1 MKMESQIPF
10 SDGMG
15 KQKMKLEVRIPFSH
29 IVGKR
34 LALRYK
40 HSVTI
45 VTCLWFNYGY
55 RNQVIPLLAL
65 FISFTENAH

>member
-1 MKMESQIPF
+1 MKNKNKSLNSISKVVGKWKMKMESQIPF

-34 LALRYK
+34 LALRFK

-45 VTCLWFNYGY
+45 VTCL
-55 RNQVIPLLAL
+55 
-65 FISFTENAH
+65 